1 MINTMI
7 HNEYISSEDL
17 NTLMDKSSNIA
28 IDGCVIDSGGYL
40 SNLNVRVA
48 ITHSR
53 LLDTNLVLQDND
65 QNKIEYSSLTQCG
78 VRLVN
83 VVSGYAYTHQITCCK
98 SFGVGVHN

>member
-7 HNEYISSEDL
+7 YDEHISSEDL

-40 SNLNVRVA
+40 SNLNARVA

-53 LLDTNLVLQDND
+53 LLGTNLVLRDD
-65 QNKIEYSSLTQCG
+65 SQNKMEFNSHTECG
-78 VRLVN
+78 VRLVS

-98 SFGVGVHN
+98 SLGVGVHS